1 MQIQNGKDPTY
12 VKISSKLSKLI
23 RETFLKPIYAR
34 WIADWYNHVIKEKE
48 MIVRGFDSAGILE
61 VVDNVDNIYV
71 KIENSLRK

>member
-1 MQIQNGKDPTY
+1 M
-12 VKISSKLSKLI
+12 
-23 RETFLKPIYAR
+23 KPIHAR

-48 MIVRGFDSAGILE
+48 MIVRGFDSAGILK